1 MSGWGNIFENNE
13 NSMFSKTNMNTAFR
27 NAALGGLGGQFG
39 GMGLNQTGQP
49 QGNNGGGLGDVGY
62 IVQDPN
68 REDLSGFQNNYYEN
82 TFNDFAWE

>member
-1 MSGWGNIFENNE
+1 
-13 NSMFSKTNMNTAFR
+13 MFSKSNMNLAFK

-39 GMGLNQTGQP
+39 GMVLNQTGQL
-49 QGNNGGGLGDVGY
+49 QGNNGGGQTNGGY